1 MTGTEIPAVTDASFA
16 TEVLAADVPVLVK
29 FTADWCPP
37 CRMVAPVLAEIARE
51 KAGELKV
58 VQLDVDT
65 NPESQAAYSILSM
78 PTMVLF
84 RNGEPVRSIVGARA
98 KARLLRDLADVI

>member
-1 MTGTEIPAVTDASFA
+1 ME
-16 TEVLAADVPVLVK
+16 

-51 KAGELKV
+51 NAGELKV

-84 RNGEPVRSIVGARA
+84 RDGEPVRSIVGARA